1 MLIQSAHRYEI
12 DVDGVNTWVDAEKQI
27 RGGQS
32 TVVSVKS
39 NKPKKRTVEANG
51 EEDAAKERKKKKKE
65 KRDR

>member
-1 MLIQSAHRYEI
+1 MLIQSTHRYEI
-12 DVDGVNTWVDAEKQI
+12 DVDSGNTWADAEKQI

-39 NKPKKRTVEANG
+39 NKPKKRTVEANS
-51 EEDAAKERKKKKKE
+51 EEDAAKERKKKRKP